1 MNKLAGNHFF
11 YRKLHSLMGV
21 IPIGFFL
28 VEHLAANFSATK
40 GPEAFESTIAFI
52 NSIPGVLFLEIFFIF
67 IPILFHGVYGLYIAF
82 QAKHNVGN
90 FGYFRNVMFMLQRV
104 TGVITLVYIAW
115 HVYETRLQVAFGNVD
130 KNDLGRQM
138 SEILTSP
145 WSYAFYVVGILAA
158 VFHFCNGM
166 WSFLVSWGVTI
177 GPRAQ
182 RISSYVWMV
191 AFVLIS
197 WLGITAMNAFVDPV
211 FIQQLNQ
218 G

>member
-1 MNKLAGNHFF
+1 MTEKHFF
-11 YRKLHSLMGV
+11 YRKLHSLLGV

-28 VEHLAANFSATK
+28 VEHLLVNFSATK
-40 GPEAFESTIAFI
+40 GPEAFQSSVEFI
-52 NSIPGVLFLEIFFIF
+52 NNIPFVVVLEILFIF

-90 FGYFRNVMFMLQRV
+90 YSYYRNVMFMLQRV
-104 TGVITLVYIAW
+104 TGVITLVYIGW
-115 HVYETRLQVAFGNVD
+115 HVYETRIQVALGTVD
-130 KNDLGRQM
+130 KAGLGKLM
-138 SEILTSP
+138 TEILLSP
-145 WSYAFYVVGILAA
+145 WSYALYVIGILAA

-166 WSFLVSWGVTI
+166 WSFLISWGVTI

-182 RISSYVWMV
+182 RVSSYVWMV

-197 WLGITAMNAFVDPV
+197 FLGISALNAFVDPQ
-211 FIQQLNQ
+211 FIQQVNQ

>member
-1 MNKLAGNHFF
+1 MMSASHFF

-28 VEHLAANFSATK
+28 VEHLLVNFSARK
-40 GPEAFESTIAFI
+40 GPEAFQESVEFI
-52 NSIPGVLFLEIFFIF
+52 SNIPFVLALEILFIF
-67 IPILFHGVYGLYIAF
+67 IPILFHGIYGLYIAF

-90 FGYFRNVMFMLQRV
+90 YSYFRNVMFMLQRV
-104 TGVITLVYIAW
+104 TGVVTLVFIAW
-115 HVYETRLQVAFGNVD
+115 HVYETRIQVALGTVE
-130 KNDLGRQM
+130 KAELGRLM
-138 SEILTSP
+138 SEIVTNP
-145 WSYAFYVVGILAA
+145 WMYVFYVVGILSA

-182 RISSYVWMV
+182 QVSSYVWMV

-197 WLGITAMNAFVDPV
+197 LLGISALNAFVDPQ
-211 FIQQLNQ
+211 FIQQVNQ